1 MFGWHDDKGGSK
13 VFWFQETKA
22 GNQKLIRP
30 DGTSRIIKKKQE
42 HFEELGK
49 QALAGWQRAMLLMD
63 EYGIWDATAF
73 GCTMNTLIGIRKNK
87 FDPYAYIFSSC
98 QNAERAVYPF
108 LSEEQVEICRKNV
121 DDFYRNPNL
130 QAAWHNF
137 ILHPICMRVTRDLK
151 EIVPVSIESIGC
163 GQGVLGKYRFEPVGA
178 INDKESIEFLFW
190 KAEEEY

>member
-1 MFGWHDDKGGSK
+1 MFGWHDEKGGSK

-30 DGTSRIIKKKQE
+30 DGTSRIMKKKHE
-42 HFEELGK
+42 HFAELGK
-49 QALAGWQRAMLLMD
+49 QALAGWQRAKLLMD

-73 GCTMNTLIGIRKNK
+73 GCTMNTLIGVRKSK
-87 FDPYAYIFSSC
+87 FDPYVYIFSSC

-130 QAAWHNF
+130 QAAWHDF
-137 ILHPICMRVTRDLK
+137 ILHPVCVKMEKGTGKFI
-151 EIVPVSIESIGC
+151 PVAIDSIGC
-163 GQGVLGKYRFEPVGA
+163 GQSAMGKYKASPIGA
-178 INDKESIEFLFW
+178 INDEESLKYLFME
-190 KAEEEY
+190 KTLE